1 MNEPQNLRGPSL
13 PNEPIGLREAGPPSE
28 PIELRGPLTMSDF
41 SRVELVRL
49 ELNCLK
55 AASRA
60 HDPDFKRIWLE
71 HAAALRAMYDKKGT
85 H

>member
-1 MNEPQNLRGPSL
+1 MMR
-13 PNEPIGLREAGPPSE
+13 
-28 PIELRGPLTMSDF
+28 DF
-41 SRVELVRL
+41 SPTELVRL

-55 AASRA
+55 AASKA

-71 HAAALRAMYDKKGT
+71 HAASLRAKYDKTKEL